1 MKKVVVIGPEAT
13 GKSTLCEGLAAHYG
27 TLWVPEYARHFL
39 LQNGTDYTFNNL
51 LQIAQGQQALE
62 ESTAAQLAER
72 QHKSGIENPKSETRN
87 RSTANRQLPTN
98 PPLIIDTNQYV
109 MKVWCEVVFGA
120 CHPWILK
127 KAALAQYDLYLLCNV
142 DLPWV
147 QDGLREQPDPKMR
160 QRLFLEY
167 KDILVNDGT
176 PWAVISGNGAER
188 LHNAIQII
196 NQHLY

>member
-27 TLWVPEYARHFL
+27 TLWVPEYAREFL
-39 LQNGTDYTFNNL
+39 LQNGTHYTYNDL
-51 LQIAQGQQALE
+51 LTIAQGQQALE
-62 ESTAAQLAER
+62 EKTATKLVNQ
-72 QHKSGIENPKSETRN
+72 NPKSEIRN
-87 RSTANRQLPTN
+87 PSTPNPQLPTI
-98 PPLIIDTNQYV
+98 PLIIDTNQYV
-109 MKVWCEVVFGA
+109 MKVWSEVVFGT

-127 KAALAQYDLYLLCNV
+127 QAAISNYNLYLLCNV

-147 QDGLREQPDPKMR
+147 QDGLREQPDPEMR

-176 PWAVISGNGAER
+176 PWAVISGSGEER
-188 LHNAIQII
+188 LSNAINII
-196 NQHLY
+196 NHHLTNPQA

>member
-13 GKSTLCEGLAAHYG
+13 GKSTLCEGLAAHFG
-27 TLWVPEYARHFL
+27 TLWVPEYARQFL
-39 LQNGTDYTFNNL
+39 LQNGTDYTYNDL
-51 LQIAQGQQALE
+51 LTIAQTQQAQE
-62 ESTAAQLAER
+62 EKLAAALTDRQRTTDGGPLSTA
-72 QHKSGIENPKSETRN
+72 HC
-87 RSTANRQLPTN
+87 QLPTN
-98 PPLIIDTNQYV
+98 LPLIIDTNQYV

-127 KAALAQYDLYLLCNV
+127 QAALAQYDLYLLCNV

-147 QDGLREQPDPKMR
+147 QDGLREYPDLHLR

-167 KDILVNDGT
+167 KDLLVNDGT
-176 PWAVISGNGAER
+176 PWAVVSGSGEER
-188 LHNAIQII
+188 LSNAIHII